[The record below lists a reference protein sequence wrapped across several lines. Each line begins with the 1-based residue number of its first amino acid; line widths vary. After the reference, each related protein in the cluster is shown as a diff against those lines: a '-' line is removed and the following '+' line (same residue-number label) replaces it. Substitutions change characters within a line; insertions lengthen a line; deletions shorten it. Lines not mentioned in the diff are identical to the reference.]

1 MLWLNRISSFFSR
14 YKGLPTM
21 IAVALI
27 VLNFILQFFN
37 LGWLST
43 SNLFL
48 HLGIIVGLVG
58 ILLAEALG

>member
-1 MLWLNRISSFFSR
+1 MLWLDRLSSFISR

-27 VLNFILQFFN
+27 VLNFILQVFD

-58 ILLAEALG
+58 LLLAEALG